1 MGLHLPSWPARLL
14 VRGSWVTGRSGRK
27 LGQARWLQCRS
38 PSQPQG
44 PQHQSGR
51 EPALHRPQGPSEWRA
66 RGQRHSQRE
75 ALGGQR
81 GQDIPCGPVCPGG
94 GGQLWPPGVL
104 CWGPGP
110 PPPSPLGVSLRAQP
124 YVPSSR
130 GKACLL
136 PAHPPAFLSGSLC
149 GVRGR
154 TSCRCGLLTTSS
166 AERKQWGGAA
176 LPPGAAHS
184 ETSPDPG
191 SRAGAQR

>member
-94 GGQLWPPGVL
+94 GGAALATRCPL
-104 CWGPGP
+104 LGPGP
-110 PPPSPLGVSLRAQP
+110 SPTFP
-124 YVPSSR
+124 SR
-130 GKACLL
+130 GLSQSPAICAQQPWQSLPPTCPPACLSVWEPL
-136 PAHPPAFLSGSLC
+136 WGARTYILSLWSSDHKLCREEAVGGRRPAP
-149 GVRGR
+149 RGR
-154 TSCRCGLLTTSS
+154 SL
-166 AERKQWGGAA
+166 
-176 LPPGAAHS
+176 
-184 ETSPDPG
+184 
-191 SRAGAQR
+191 